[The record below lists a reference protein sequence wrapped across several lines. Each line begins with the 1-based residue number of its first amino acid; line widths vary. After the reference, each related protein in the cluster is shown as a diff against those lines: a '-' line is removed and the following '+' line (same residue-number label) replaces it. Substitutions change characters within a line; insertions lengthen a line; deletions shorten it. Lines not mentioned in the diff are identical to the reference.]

1 MGIETYTIQKG
12 DTLTKIAK
20 EHYGLK
26 GNEAYQKA
34 LEIAKE
40 NNIAN
45 PNLIYAGANLN
56 LLFDEPKEKQCEN
69 KKFDTAVEKED
80 ANKEADVVNKY
91 QELIKKQKEYYQYQD
106 AKELY
111 AEVPKDFNPETD
123 SKIVFAKPEMFETDD
138 VQAKVTAYKEAALEL
153 ANQDIEAND
162 KEDEAGKKDGQLSFE
177 EFEKAQ
183 MEFFETSQAAA
194 MKLRAE
200 DQFALEYLTLNG
212 VIPSEDLIAEKGKEI
227 YESMLTQY
235 KASINDMF
243 QAFDIDNN
251 GFLDNTEIATQY
263 VFMDANTT
271 ANENAIKVMGS
282 NNEILMAFDGEI
294 DFDDQAIYVKDADEA
309 KEYQEV
315 FGTDY
320 IPVYYTNDR
329 IKEIHQNMFAA

>member
-111 AEVPKDFNPETD
+111 AEVP
-123 SKIVFAKPEMFETDD
+123 
-138 VQAKVTAYKEAALEL
+138 
-153 ANQDIEAND
+153 
-162 KEDEAGKKDGQLSFE
+162 
-177 EFEKAQ
+177 
-183 MEFFETSQAAA
+183 
-194 MKLRAE
+194 
-200 DQFALEYLTLNG
+200 
-212 VIPSEDLIAEKGKEI
+212 
-227 YESMLTQY
+227 
-235 KASINDMF
+235 
-243 QAFDIDNN
+243 
-251 GFLDNTEIATQY
+251 
-263 VFMDANTT
+263 
-271 ANENAIKVMGS
+271 
-282 NNEILMAFDGEI
+282 
-294 DFDDQAIYVKDADEA
+294 
-309 KEYQEV
+309 
-315 FGTDY
+315 
-320 IPVYYTNDR
+320 
-329 IKEIHQNMFAA
+329 